1 MCCAICRRLA
11 KLLARIKRMF
21 LTAHPDVFIGI
32 DAPDT
37 NLRVARRLHAA
48 GIPTVQYV
56 SPQVWAWRQGRARNM
71 RESVDLVLCLLPF
84 EKRFYDEH
92 GIRAEF
98 VGHPLADAIPENID
112 RDLARRTLGLDRHA
126 SVVALLPGS
135 RRGEVARLAAD
146 FAATARWLAAQ
157 RPDMKFIA
165 PMASAATRQI
175 FSRVLE
181 RDAPGVEVQLIDGQA
196 TLALSAANV
205 VLVASGTASLEAAL
219 CKRPMVVV
227 YRLGAL
233 TGWILTR
240 FNLVKSKFFA
250 QPNLLADRR
259 VVGEYFQDQIIPES
273 IGAELLMWLDD
284 TERRSDLER
293 EFARIHAELTPWCR
307 HPSRASDSRT
317 AERPPDCGSIAL
329 VRRIAGID
337 EAGRGPLAGPVVAAA
352 VILRP
357 RRPIEGVADSK
368 SLSPEERSRLSIEIR
383 REALCFGI
391 GWADHVEIDALNIL
405 QATFLAMRR
414 ALLAMTMTP
423 DHVLVDGN
431 QLPNLNGLGK
441 VLTARAIIDGDVTE
455 PAISAASILAKTAQ
469 R

>member
-1 MCCAICRRLA
+1 MAVPAASKSVPLRVGLVAGEASGDTLGADLIHALRRHAPDTQFFGVAGPKMQSAGCESWEPAESLA
-11 KLLARIKRMF
+11 VMGLFDVLRDLPRLVRLLARIKRMF
-21 LTAHPDVFIGI
+21 LTARPDVFIGI

-37 NLRVARRLHAA
+37 NLRLARGLHAA

-56 SPQVWAWRQGRARNM
+56 SPQVWAWRQGRARSI

-112 RDLARRTLGLDRHA
+112 RAAARRALGLSVGGA
-126 SVVALLPGS
+126 VVALLPGS

-157 RPDMKFIA
+157 RPDLKFIA

-175 FSRVLE
+175 FSEVLK
-181 RDAPGVEVQLIDGQA
+181 RDAPAVTVQLIDGHA
-196 TLALSAANV
+196 TTALSAADV

-233 TGWILTR
+233 SGWIIMKL
-240 FNLVKSKFFA
+240 NLVKSRFFA

-259 VVGEYFQDQIIPES
+259 VVGEYFQGQIVPES

-284 TERRSDLER
+284 TDRRVALER
-293 EFARIHAELTPWCR
+293 EFSRIHADLRRGAGMRAAQASLELLRT
-307 HPSRASDSRT
+307 RA
-317 AERPPDCGSIAL
+317 P
-329 VRRIAGID
+329 
-337 EAGRGPLAGPVVAAA
+337 AGP
-352 VILRP
+352 
-357 RRPIEGVADSK
+357 S
-368 SLSPEERSRLSIEIR
+368 
-383 REALCFGI
+383 
-391 GWADHVEIDALNIL
+391 
-405 QATFLAMRR
+405 Q
-414 ALLAMTMTP
+414 
-423 DHVLVDGN
+423 
-431 QLPNLNGLGK
+431 
-441 VLTARAIIDGDVTE
+441 
-455 PAISAASILAKTAQ
+455 
-469 R
+469 

>member
-1 MCCAICRRLA
+1 MSVPLRVGLLAGEASGDTLGADLIAALRRRAPDAKFFGVAGPKMQAAGCESWEPAESLAVMGLFDVLRDLPRLA

-21 LTAHPDVFIGI
+21 LTARPDVFIGI

-98 VGHPLADAIPENID
+98 VGHPLADAIPENVD
-112 RDLARRTLGLDRHA
+112 RESARRALGLDAQA

-135 RRGEVARLAAD
+135 RRGEVARLAPD

-157 RPDMKFIA
+157 RPNLIFVA

-175 FSRVLE
+175 FSRVLK
-181 RDAPGVEVQLIDGQA
+181 RDAPNLEVQLIDGQA
-196 TLALSAANV
+196 TAALSAANV

-227 YRLGAL
+227 YRLGAITAWVL
-233 TGWILTR
+233 TH

-284 TERRSDLER
+284 TERRSALEA
-293 EFARIHAELTPWCR
+293 EFAQIHANLRQGAGTRAAQAILELLSTR
-307 HPSRASDSRT
+307 QT
-317 AERPPDCGSIAL
+317 
-329 VRRIAGID
+329 
-337 EAGRGPLAGPVVAAA
+337 AAA
-352 VILRP
+352 
-357 RRPIEGVADSK
+357 
-368 SLSPEERSRLSIEIR
+368 SLP
-383 REALCFGI
+383 
-391 GWADHVEIDALNIL
+391 
-405 QATFLAMRR
+405 
-414 ALLAMTMTP
+414 
-423 DHVLVDGN
+423 
-431 QLPNLNGLGK
+431 
-441 VLTARAIIDGDVTE
+441 
-455 PAISAASILAKTAQ
+455 
-469 R
+469 